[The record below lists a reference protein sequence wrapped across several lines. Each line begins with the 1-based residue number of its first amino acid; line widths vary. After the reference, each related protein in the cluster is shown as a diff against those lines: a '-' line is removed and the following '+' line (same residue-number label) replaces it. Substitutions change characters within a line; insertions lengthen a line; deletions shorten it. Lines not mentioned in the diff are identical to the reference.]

1 VRVAAKLGPNFARV
15 VENEVRASGP
25 QDFGTLLRSHRLD
38 AGLSQEALAERAG
51 MSAHGISALER
62 GYRRTPQRGTL
73 ALLAAALTLS
83 DGKCREFEMAA
94 ARSLLL
100 GGRSRA
106 SVTVGPWPDARTSNL
121 PIAPTS
127 FIGREI
133 ELDEIAALLSKHRV
147 VTLAGAGGIGKTQTA
162 LRAATAFGDA
172 AECAACFVDLAPI
185 GDPSL
190 VTTSIATALGL
201 QEVPNHALLET
212 LVAFLKNKTML
223 LVLDNCEHVIG
234 AAAGVAE
241 FLLRGCPSLRILATS
256 REPLRAAGERAYR
269 LPSLNESDAVTLFA
283 DRAQAADAHFA
294 LNTANR
300 PAVSEICGQLS
311 GIPLAIELAAARV
324 SILPLSALTKEFED
338 RFGVAGCE
346 RTVPPRQQRMRAT
359 IDWSYEL
366 LAAPEQRLFERLSA
380 FAGGCTIDAATAVC
394 QGEGIAADE
403 VLPLISSLVSKS
415 LVVAD
420 LEGNEPRYRLLEPF
434 REYAREKLNARREGD
449 TVAQRHVLAYL
460 EIAARFVAHDQHYTV
475 HYGHPYN
482 EIGNWRAAVRW
493 ALIERND
500 VPGGQR
506 LVAEVVS
513 LWGSL
518 DPVTSDARRWIPAAL
533 ELVDAQT
540 PRDVTAKLRLAEA
553 ELATHLEQHALQL
566 ASAQEAVEYYRE
578 VDDALRL
585 VRAQILVGGA
595 LSVFGQIDEARS
607 ILEEA
612 LSTARKLGY
621 RWDTW
626 RVLRNLGVCLMEH
639 DVMASRTYL
648 TEALQLLKAA
658 DDQRN
663 SELLAMNFAS
673 LAFEEGDT
681 ESALRQLTDVFA
693 KGRFVTSRREA
704 TNARLS
710 MAEYLMALGRYE
722 RAREYADE
730 ALAAARE
737 GHLDA
742 LTAESLVRLV
752 AIAVMR
758 ETSCLS
764 DINVG
769 VARIVG
775 FVDARMRTLGSA
787 PFFRR
792 DQLFAALREGLG
804 AEAFA
809 NLVADGSIM
818 TEDEAVQ
825 TAMAL

>member
-1 VRVAAKLGPNFARV
+1 M
-15 VENEVRASGP
+15 
-25 QDFGTLLRSHRLD
+25 T
-38 AGLSQEALAERAG
+38 
-51 MSAHGISALER
+51 
-62 GYRRTPQRGTL
+62 
-73 ALLAAALTLS
+73 
-83 DGKCREFEMAA
+83 
-94 ARSLLL
+94 
-100 GGRSRA
+100 GR
-106 SVTVGPWPDARTSNL
+106 
-121 PIAPTS
+121 
-127 FIGREI
+127 
-133 ELDEIAALLSKHRV
+133 
-147 VTLAGAGGIGKTQTA
+147 
-162 LRAATAFGDA
+162 
-172 AECAACFVDLAPI
+172 
-185 GDPSL
+185 
-190 VTTSIATALGL
+190 
-201 QEVPNHALLET
+201 
-212 LVAFLKNKTML
+212 
-223 LVLDNCEHVIG
+223 
-234 AAAGVAE
+234 
-241 FLLRGCPSLRILATS
+241 
-256 REPLRAAGERAYR
+256 
-269 LPSLNESDAVTLFA
+269 
-283 DRAQAADAHFA
+283 
-294 LNTANR
+294 
-300 PAVSEICGQLS
+300 
-311 GIPLAIELAAARV
+311 
-324 SILPLSALTKEFED
+324 
-338 RFGVAGCE
+338 E

-366 LAAPEQRLFERLSA
+366 LAAPEQRLFERLSV

-403 VLPLISSLVSKS
+403 VLPLISALVSKS

-420 LEGNEPRYRLLEPF
+420 VERDEPRYRLLEPF
-434 REYAREKLNARREGD
+434 REYAREKLEARREGD
-449 TVAQRHVLAYL
+449 TIAQRHVLAYL

-475 HYGHPYN
+475 HYGHPYD

-500 VPGGQR
+500 VLGGQR

-513 LWGSL
+513 VWGSL
-518 DPVTSDARRWIPAAL
+518 DPVVSDARRWIPAAL
-533 ELVDAQT
+533 ELVDEQT

-553 ELATHLEQHALQL
+553 ELATHLEQQALQL
-566 ASAQEAVEYYRE
+566 TSAREAVAYYRE
-578 VDDALRL
+578 ADDAMRL

-595 LSVFGQIDEARS
+595 LSVFGQIDEARL

-639 DVMASRTYL
+639 DLTASRTYL
-648 TEALQLLKAA
+648 TEALQLLQAA

-704 TNARLS
+704 ISARLS
-710 MAEYLMALGRYE
+710 MAEYLMALGRYDE
-722 RAREYADE
+722 AWEYTSE
-730 ALAAARE
+730 ALAVARE
-737 GHLDA
+737 GHLDV
-742 LTAESLVRLV
+742 LTGESLASFA
-752 AIAVMR
+752 AIAIMR

-764 DINVG
+764 DMSVG
-769 VARIVG
+769 AARILG

-792 DQLFAALREGLG
+792 DKLFAALREGLG